1 MLKMN
6 DLLSNLKNFKIG
18 KKNIALIAIAV
29 LIMLLLLISEFL
41 SSDNTENISKENT
54 EAYSSQYI
62 EETEKELEAL
72 LENISGAG
80 EVRVMLTLENCYE
93 NVFAKGYSE
102 KNESK
107 TDSEKIESEE
117 EYIIIK
123 NGSNNEECLVVK
135 VYEPTVKGVAVI
147 AQGAG
152 NTQVKTAIT
161 ETVCALFDIS
171 SAKVSVEK
179 MKDN

>member
-1 MLKMN
+1 MN
-6 DLLSNLKNFKIG
+6 DLLENFKKLKIG
-18 KKNIALIAIAV
+18 KKNITLIVVAI
-29 LIMLLLLISEFL
+29 LIFLILLFSEL
-41 SSDNTENISKENT
+41 SGGNKSETVPKENT
-54 EAYSSQYI
+54 EIYSYQYI
-62 EETEKELEAL
+62 EKTEKELEAL

-80 EVRVMLTLENCYE
+80 DVRVMVTLENCYE

-102 KNESK
+102 KIDNK
-107 TDSEKIESEE
+107 TDSQKNESEE

-152 NTQVKTAIT
+152 NTQVKNAIT
-161 ETVCALFDIS
+161 QTVCALFDIS
-171 SAKVSVEK
+171 TAKVSVEK
-179 MKDN
+179 MTEK

>member
-1 MLKMN
+1 MN
-6 DLLSNLKNFKIG
+6 DILENLKNLKIG
-18 KKNIALIAIAV
+18 KKNIILVAIAV
-29 LIMLLLLISEFL
+29 LIMVLLLVSEFL
-41 SSDNTENISKENT
+41 TSENTENISKENT
-54 EAYSSQYI
+54 EIYSSQYI
-62 EETEKELEAL
+62 EKTEKELEAL

-80 EVRVMLTLENCYE
+80 EVKVMITLENCYE

-102 KNESK
+102 KNDSK
-107 TDSEKIESEE
+107 TDSQKSESEE

-152 NTQVKTAIT
+152 NTQVKNAIT
-161 ETVCALFDIS
+161 QTVCALFDIS
-171 SAKVSVEK
+171 TAKVSVEK
-179 MKDN
+179 MGS

>member
-1 MLKMN
+1 MN
-6 DLLSNLKNFKIG
+6 DLFENLKNLKIG
-18 KKNIALIAIAV
+18 KKNIVLVAVAILIIF
-29 LIMLLLLISEFL
+29 LLLISEFL
-41 SSDNTENISKENT
+41 TPENTESISKENT
-54 EAYSSQYI
+54 EIYSSQYI
-62 EETEKELEAL
+62 EKTEKELEAL

-80 EVRVMLTLENCYE
+80 NVKVMLTLENCYE

-102 KNESK
+102 KNDNK
-107 TDSEKIESEE
+107 TDSQKSESEE

-152 NTQVKTAIT
+152 NTQVKNAIT
-161 ETVCALFDIS
+161 QTVCALFDIS
-171 SAKVSVEK
+171 TAKVSVEK
-179 MKDN
+179 MN

>member
-1 MLKMN
+1 MN
-6 DLLSNLKNFKIG
+6 DILENLKNLKIG
-18 KKNIALIAIAV
+18 KKNLILVAIAIF
-29 LIMLLLLISEFL
+29 IMVLLLVSEFL
-41 SSDNTENISKENT
+41 TPENTESISKENT
-54 EAYSSQYI
+54 EIYSSQYI
-62 EETEKELEAL
+62 EKTEKELEAL

-80 EVRVMLTLENCYE
+80 EVKVMITLENCYE

-102 KNESK
+102 KNDSK
-107 TDSEKIESEE
+107 TDSQKSESEE

-152 NTQVKTAIT
+152 NTQVKNAIT
-161 ETVCALFDIS
+161 QTVCALFDIS
-171 SAKVSVEK
+171 TAKVSVEK
-179 MKDN
+179 MTEK

>member
-1 MLKMN
+1 MN
-6 DLLSNLKNFKIG
+6 DILENLKNLKIG
-18 KKNIALIAIAV
+18 KKNLILVAIAIF
-29 LIMLLLLISEFL
+29 IMVLLLVSEFL
-41 SSDNTENISKENT
+41 TPENTENISKENT
-54 EAYSSQYI
+54 EIYSSQYI
-62 EETEKELEAL
+62 EKTEKELEAL

-80 EVRVMLTLENCYE
+80 EVKVMITLENCYE

-102 KNESK
+102 KNDSK
-107 TDSEKIESEE
+107 TDSQKSESEE

-152 NTQVKTAIT
+152 NTQVKNAIT
-161 ETVCALFDIS
+161 QTVCALFDIS
-171 SAKVSVEK
+171 TAKVSVEK
-179 MKDN
+179 MN

>member
-1 MLKMN
+1 MN
-6 DLLSNLKNFKIG
+6 DILENLKNLKIG
-18 KKNIALIAIAV
+18 KKNIILVAIAV
-29 LIMLLLLISEFL
+29 LIMVLLLVSEFL
-41 SSDNTENISKENT
+41 TPENTESISKENT
-54 EAYSSQYI
+54 EIYSSQYI
-62 EETEKELEAL
+62 EKTEKELEAL

-80 EVRVMLTLENCYE
+80 EVKVMITLENCYE

-102 KNESK
+102 KNDSK
-107 TDSEKIESEE
+107 TDSQKSESEE

-152 NTQVKTAIT
+152 NTQVKNAIT
-161 ETVCALFDIS
+161 QTVCALFDIS
-171 SAKVSVEK
+171 TAKVSVEK
-179 MKDN
+179 MGS